1 MCLRYRVPARR
12 VFKCSRHHKLSS
24 PLVVNDWRLHTRGW
38 GTTCRL
44 AAFPPTLLFFSEYFL
59 PSYHS
64 LYSQQTNMEV
74 IIAQSL
80 FSFCLGLT
88 SSTHRTLC
96 PLLCWPLNWQPNDPD
111 SDMLWICPLTRNLGH
126 ALYSQFR
133 MSDMKTARPRIP
145 SPRTGA
151 IVRAG
156 GGAAVGLGQPLSG
169 FRFIDRCS
177 PYTSCKL
184 VGSVKEVM
192 RVVIR
197 YRFGVTRGQDEH
209 RRMNTMSA
217 HINLSPSIKTVFLS
231 ILFIWFRISWVAIWR
246 DKWTLL

>member
-1 MCLRYRVPARR
+1 M
-12 VFKCSRHHKLSS
+12 
-24 PLVVNDWRLHTRGW
+24 
-38 GTTCRL
+38 
-44 AAFPPTLLFFSEYFL
+44 
-59 PSYHS
+59 
-64 LYSQQTNMEV
+64 
-74 IIAQSL
+74 
-80 FSFCLGLT
+80 
-88 SSTHRTLC
+88 
-96 PLLCWPLNWQPNDPD
+96 
-111 SDMLWICPLTRNLGH
+111 
-126 ALYSQFR
+126 YSQFR

-177 PYTSCKL
+177 PCTSCKL

-217 HINLSPSIKTVFLS
+217 HIHLSPSIKTVFLS
-231 ILFIWFRISWVAIWR
+231 IHFI
-246 DKWTLL
+246 